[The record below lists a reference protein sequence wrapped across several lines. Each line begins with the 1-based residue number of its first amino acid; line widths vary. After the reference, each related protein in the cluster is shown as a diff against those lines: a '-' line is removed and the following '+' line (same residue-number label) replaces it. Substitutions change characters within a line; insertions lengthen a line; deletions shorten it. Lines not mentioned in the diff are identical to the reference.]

1 MLAKIARSI
10 PRRSFVLPKVT
21 VADQT
26 SFLSCRKATKAR
38 TFTSDRQPSGESWLK
53 RLTGGKRVVR
63 SCQVT
68 LTGGE
73 ASMSTTDRRRCA
85 LCHSFSPIPAA

>member
-1 MLAKIARSI
+1 MCKSLTILALLDSLCVSAS
-10 PRRSFVLPKVT
+10 
-21 VADQT
+21 ADDFKGDN
-26 SFLSCRKATKAR
+26 SACWDK
-38 TFTSDRQPSGESWLK
+38 PLK

-85 LCHSFSPIPAA
+85 LCHTFSPIPAA